1 MSEGKVEEK
10 TVVKD
15 YKVAPFI
22 EKDASIAILKELMEK
37 PEEYWDNV
45 VTQDNLNGFRKTF
58 FKKEEE
64 KKDDDA

>member
-45 VTQDNLNGFRKTF
+45 VT
-58 FKKEEE
+58 
-64 KKDDDA
+64 